1 MAPDF
6 TTGVHTLNLEMQ
18 GSDNEKLCPGPQS
31 TLRRR
36 CSWNAHTILIMEWG
50 PQSRGPPS
58 PCGLEISS
66 ISFAPGRLG
75 IGWAL
80 RIILTLTRHCP
91 DSPGGQKQED
101 GTRNR
106 LQLPFCLQFLE
117 SKIDHLEILLDNNL
131 EPCIW
136 NEVAFISCWN
146 Q

>member
-1 MAPDF
+1 MF
-6 TTGVHTLNLEMQ
+6 LSSVVLLGQEESYSHEQKQ
-18 GSDNEKLCPGPQS
+18 GGPN
-31 TLRRR
+31 RY
-36 CSWNAHTILIMEWG
+36 N
-50 PQSRGPPS
+50 
-58 PCGLEISS
+58 
-66 ISFAPGRLG
+66 
-75 IGWAL
+75 
-80 RIILTLTRHCP
+80 HCP